1 MLKKTVCITLLLVGT
16 PAIAQQNKAPDPK
29 EKSGERIICQKIE
42 EVGSR
47 LAAKRV
53 CMTANQWRDQQ
64 LQEQE
69 ATAGHQ
75 RKTYM
80 PQSN

>member
-1 MLKKTVCITLLLVGT
+1 MLKKTVCVTLLLIGAPV
-16 PAIAQQNKAPDPK
+16 IAQQNKAVDPK

-42 EVGSR
+42 EIGSR
-47 LAAKRV
+47 LASKRV

-69 ATAGHQ
+69 ATAAHQ